1 MRVYE
6 LSKKLGLSNKELID
20 KLQHAGFDGLT
31 HMSALSQ
38 EAIDIASQPIK
49 KKSAPIE
56 SIEIKVEIPPKNTTT
71 TKEVENKLDTK
82 IVDQKESPV
91 QPSNQKKLDED
102 TIALEAMTVSALSQ
116 KIHRPVNDII
126 LTLLKQGI
134 VSPKNQLLSTKVIE
148 QLAKHYQFKTIAP
161 QSGQLDHPKP
171 LVRASSQVHSRTP
184 VVVVIGH
191 VDHGKTTLLDF
202 IRKTKVAAKEQ
213 GGITQHLGAYQVE
226 TSQGKIVFLDTPG
239 HAAFTKMRARGVKVA
254 DIAVLV
260 VAADDGVMP
269 QTVEAIK
276 HAKAVHVPIIVAVN
290 KIDKATP
297 MQVETVKRQLAQ
309 LDVVPEEWGG
319 QVIFAPISG
328 KTGEGID
335 QLLELIVLQSQLME
349 LSTDDSAPAQG
360 FVLEARMEK
369 GRGAVATVL
378 CHEGTVKIGDFF
390 IAGQSH
396 GKISSLMD
404 SYGRMLKKVG
414 PSIPVQIA
422 GFSVLPEA
430 GDSFEVVSQERY
442 KNIRSDKS
450 LVTEVDTNKFSQG
463 ESINLLIKV
472 DSKSSREALLGA
484 IDQLPTNDEK
494 RIHVVYAAVGDIS
507 ESDVTLAAAT
517 NAIIYGF
524 HVKPEANALVL
535 AQKNNVMI
543 KLFQIIYRLLDDVV
557 LLVKK
562 DVKVKMV
569 RTKVGEAVVRR
580 VFETKNEGTIAGSYV
595 KEGRFARNGFVII
608 WRGKSKIGDGPI
620 KSLQRDRKVVKE
632 VHTGFECA
640 FIVDG
645 FNEWEVD
652 DRVECYLEMPAQ

>member
-20 KLQHAGFDGLT
+20 KLQHAGFEGLT

-38 EAIDIASQPIK
+38 QAIDIVSQPIK
-49 KKSAPIE
+49 KKAVSLETKVAEKNEKEILQKVQEIE
-56 SIEIKVEIPPKNTTT
+56 VTPPSPKPMPVAT
-71 TKEVENKLDTK
+71 TKKVKEDI
-82 IVDQKESPV
+82 IV
-91 QPSNQKKLDED
+91 
-102 TIALEAMTVSALSQ
+102 LEPMTVAQLAQ
-116 KIHRPVNDII
+116 KINIPVSEVI
-126 LTLLKQGI
+126 LTLLKQGV
-134 VSPKNQLLSTKVIE
+134 VSPKNQLLSTKIIE
-148 QLAKHYQFKTIAP
+148 RLAHHYQFKTVEP
-161 QSGQLDHPKP
+161 VSELSGHMKP
-171 LVRASSQVHSRTP
+171 LVKTSSHTHSRPP

-191 VDHGKTTLLDF
+191 VDHGKTSLLDF

-213 GGITQHLGAYQVE
+213 GGITQHLGAYQVA
-226 TSQGKIVFLDTPG
+226 TSQGNVVFLDTPG
-239 HAAFTKMRARGVKVA
+239 HAAFTKMRARGVRVA

-276 HAKAVHVPIIVAVN
+276 HAKAVNVPIVVAIN

-297 MQVETVKRQLAQ
+297 MQIETVKRQLAQ
-309 LDVVPEEWGG
+309 YDIVPEEWGG
-319 QVIFAPISG
+319 QAIVAPISA
-328 KTGEGID
+328 KTGQGID

-349 LSTDDSAPAQG
+349 LSTDENVPAQG

-378 CHEGTVKIGDFF
+378 CHEGTVAIGDYF
-390 IAGQSH
+390 IAGQAH

-430 GDSFEVVSQERY
+430 GDSFEVITAERY
-442 KNIRSDKS
+442 KHIRSEKS
-450 LVTEVDTNKFSQG
+450 SAIEVDLSKFSQG
-463 ESINLLIKV
+463 DTINILIKV

-484 IDQLPTNDEK
+484 IEELPTSDEK
-494 RIHVVYAAVGDIS
+494 RIHIVHAAVGDIN
-507 ESDVTLAAAT
+507 ESDVALATAT
-517 NAIIYGF
+517 GAIIYGF
-524 HVKPEANALVL
+524 HVKPEAKAMAL
-535 AQKNNVMI
+535 AQKNNVI
-543 KLFQIIYRLLDDVV
+543 VKLFQIIYRLLDDIA
-557 LLVKK
+557 LLGKK
-562 DVKVKMV
+562 DIQVKMV
-569 RTKVGEAVVRR
+569 RTKIGEAVVRR

-595 KEGRFARNGFVII
+595 KEGRFSRTGFVVV
-608 WRGKSKIGDGPI
+608 WRGKNKVGEGFI

-632 VHTGFECA
+632 VHANFECA

-652 DRVECYLEMPAQ
+652 DRVECFMDMPAQ